1 MVKKL
6 ITDAFSR
13 GKAPARSPQADDE
26 EIIIESGVEY
36 EILTDEPFAITFMA
50 NEGDIEIESIKIENP
65 IDIDGNGVVNAVD
78 LVKAIA
84 AGKTQAE
91 INAIVNAI
99 MQKKQ

>member
-13 GKAPARSPQADDE
+13 GKAPARSTQADDE

-84 AGKTQAE
+84 AGKTQAGIDE
-91 INAIVNAI
+91 IVNAI
-99 MQKKQ
+99 MQK